1 MSDSRFEMEY
11 WKSPMSTRR
20 QISQIPLP
28 SHWLRHYSCRFE
40 TCWFRNLW
48 LMPLQLCFVAL
59 LPSAELASSLHAKFL
74 IDINARLVFVNT
86 GQTRPFRQG
95 VLATPLWTS
104 NSRITWEFSWRV
116 QHASKLLAFFL
127 SASFQIFLLIF
138 AFQLLYF
145 EICTS
150 TFVFEILHFETN
162 FFKTKLFE
170 TKLAF
175 SAAISQLSSLALLEW
190 RGVL

>member
-1 MSDSRFEMEY
+1 M
-11 WKSPMSTRR
+11 
-20 QISQIPLP
+20 L
-28 SHWLRHYSCRFE
+28 
-40 TCWFRNLW
+40 
-48 LMPLQLCFVAL
+48 LQLCFVAL
-59 LPSAELASSLHAKFL
+59 LRLAELASSLHAKFL
-74 IDINARLVFVNT
+74 IDINARLVFINT
-86 GQTRPFRQG
+86 GQTRPYRQG

-104 NSRITWEFSWRV
+104 NSRTTWEFSWRV
-116 QHASKLLAFFL
+116 QHASKRPSFL
-127 SASFQIFLLIF
+127 PLSKFQIFLLTF

-175 SAAISQLSSLALLEW
+175 SAVISQLSSLALLE
-190 RGVL
+190 